1 MIRKKIYISG
11 IIGLLAVLNGC
22 ALFNPYIEPTPI
34 PIKCKLAGTTEVK
47 ECSLEETP
55 IGEMPLLQKAIV
67 DTQLRQD
74 NLRGKRKE
82 TKYYRVG
89 LGVAAFGAAA
99 GSAITGMYGASRD
112 LILALGLGAAGSYTG
127 ASLFFSDT
135 KIKLYNAADVGLG
148 CVVDKAYA
156 VSSAVNS
163 LEEQGKIIIKGNEK
177 ACESE
182 YQVAMQNLSLFEAQ
196 DATITEKVRS
206 AGRRII
212 GKLNEEIEK
221 SEPSLDSILNAAKE
235 IGPLA
240 NSFAKKK
247 EPEPAPA
254 NGNNGDSSTL
264 SNIESFCTKKEQLN
278 EFAKKI
284 DNVINNAVE
293 QFGAVNNCDLTL
305 VPITPLTASQ
315 TEINIGVNDDVTI
328 QFSGG
333 KEPLFLEPKWETIPA
348 TDQIQVKRLGPR
360 EIMVSGKSKIP
371 TTEESFKFEVSDS
384 AAIPNRV
391 KITVK
396 SKVASEKP

>member
-1 MIRKKIYISG
+1 MSV
-11 IIGLLAVLNGC
+11 VLNGC
-22 ALFNPYIEPTPI
+22 ALFNPYIEPAPI
-34 PIKCKLAGTTEVK
+34 PIKCKLADSAEVK
-47 ECSLEETP
+47 ECSPEETP

-67 DTQLRQD
+67 DTQFRQYD
-74 NLRGKRKE
+74 LRGKRKE

-89 LGVAAFGAAA
+89 LGIAAFGAAA

-163 LEEQGKIIIKGNEK
+163 LEEQGKLIVKGNEK

-182 YQVAMQNLSLFEAQ
+182 YQVATQNLSLFEAQ
-196 DATITEKVRS
+196 DATITEKVRA

-212 GKLNEEIEK
+212 GKLNEELEK
-221 SEPSLDSILNAAKE
+221 NEPSLDSILNAAKE

-240 NSFAKKK
+240 NSFAWK
-247 EPEPAPA
+247 EEHGK
-254 NGNNGDSSTL
+254 NGGVTEAFL
-264 SNIESFCTKKEQLN
+264 ESACIKKEQLN
-278 EFAKKI
+278 EFSKKI

-293 QFGAVNNCDLTL
+293 QFGTVNNCDLNLT
-305 VPITPLTASQ
+305 PITPLSASQ
-315 TEINIGVNDDVTI
+315 TEINIGVNDDVII

-371 TTEESFKFEVSDS
+371 TTEETFKFEVSDS

-396 SKVASEKP
+396 SKVTSEKP